1 MKLTIA
7 GFDGEFP
14 RMSKTMLPD
23 NGASKAS
30 NVRLYSGELRTWNG
44 PLFDYDT
51 ETAGLKTIFR
61 FENPS
66 TLAHVWLAWPTD
78 VDVQRSSLDDTTDF
92 RLYYTGDGTPK
103 KTNWSMA
110 STPDTVG
117 HPYPGGYL
125 EMGVPAP
132 AVKPDVTATSG
143 ASLGPETRYYVYTYV
158 STFGTLK
165 EESAPSPPSS
175 SVDIT
180 ASQSVDISNLTSPP
194 AGAYNITQIR
204 FYRTLPGETTGGAYV
219 FVGEIDIED
228 IALGFNDDLLSTQ
241 VGEPLATALWTE
253 PPAGLKG
260 LTSIANGMMA
270 GFIGNTVYFCQPYF
284 HHAWPISY
292 AQSVPD
298 QIVGLGSYGTSLIV
312 LTKNKPYILTGTDP
326 STMSV
331 EQLTIPEPCI
341 TKRSIAS
348 DQYGV
353 LYASPNGIVSIGPS
367 TRQVISNELFR
378 REEWSKFSP
387 DTMIGAI
394 YDGKYF
400 LTFQS
405 ATEGNQTMVVSRD
418 DKPALSFLSIR
429 ASSFFTDIQ
438 QGNLYYLNTED
449 DIVYQLDA
457 DDLNPLTYEWHSKRF
472 MLPRGV
478 TFSVVRVDV
487 DEDQIADNSIY
498 QELLESIKEA
508 NEAITGDTDGEVNGH
523 EVDGFAINGSI
534 LQELPQPS
542 STVTSTL
549 IIQGEKRTDYASLTI
564 ESFSPRRL
572 PGFRSR
578 EYVIKLSGTVNVRS
592 VTLATSMEELRG

>member
-66 TLAHVWLAWPTD
+66 TLAHVWLAWSTD

-117 HPYPGGYL
+117 HPYPGDYL

-132 AVKPDVTATSG
+132 TVKPDVTATSG

-158 STFGTLK
+158 STFGTLQ

-180 ASQSVDISNLTSPP
+180 ATQSVDISNLTAPP

-498 QELLESIKEA
+498 QELLESIKED

-549 IIQGEKRTDYASLTI
+549 IIQGEKRTDYAALTI